1 MSFTVGLLFIS
12 FAVFLILN
20 IPIAVALGLATG
32 AAVLTS
38 NMPLTL
44 VVQRIFASNDNFPL
58 MAIPFFMLAGSV
70 MTKGGVSKRLVAFA
84 DALVGW
90 LTGGLGIVATL
101 AGMFF
106 AAISGSSA
114 ATTAA
119 IGPILFPEMEKRGYN
134 REFAAAI
141 VAAAGETGIIIP
153 PSVTMVVYGVIAGV
167 SIGDLFLG
175 GFGPGILMGLSMA
188 ALIYFVAKR
197 HNYGGTKWAGL
208 ANVGKTFAQSI
219 WGLLMPIIILGG
231 IYGGIFT
238 PTEAAAVAVVYGLFV
253 GFFIYKDLKLS
264 DLPKIVEDSVKSTA
278 VVMFIMDAAGLFS
291 WIITS
296 QQVPVMLA
304 NYFVSLTNN
313 PTTILMLINILL
325 LIVGCFLNASAAVT
339 ILAPILVPVVT
350 QMGIDPVFFGVLM
363 VVNLAIGTITPPVG
377 VDLFVATTI
386 AKIPLERI
394 SRAIVSF
401 LVVLIL
407 DLIVITYVPG
417 IVMWVPNMVK

>member
-1 MSFTVGLLFIS
+1 
-12 FAVFLILN
+12 
-20 IPIAVALGLATG
+20 
-32 AAVLTS
+32 
-38 NMPLTL
+38 
-44 VVQRIFASNDNFPL
+44 
-58 MAIPFFMLAGSV
+58 
-70 MTKGGVSKRLVAFA
+70 
-84 DALVGW
+84 
-90 LTGGLGIVATL
+90 
-101 AGMFF
+101 
-106 AAISGSSA
+106 
-114 ATTAA
+114 
-119 IGPILFPEMEKRGYN
+119 
-134 REFAAAI
+134 
-141 VAAAGETGIIIP
+141 
-153 PSVTMVVYGVIAGV
+153 
-167 SIGDLFLG
+167 
-175 GFGPGILMGLSMA
+175 
-188 ALIYFVAKR
+188 
-197 HNYGGTKWAGL
+197 
-208 ANVGKTFAQSI
+208 
-219 WGLLMPIIILGG
+219 
-231 IYGGIFT
+231 
-238 PTEAAAVAVVYGLFV
+238 VAVVYGLFV

-394 SRAIVSF
+394 SRAILSF

-407 DLIVITYVPG
+407 DLIIITYVPG
-417 IVMWVPNMVK
+417 IIMWVPNMVK